1 MVVSV
6 TAVLVVLGA
15 LVVLLIRTRWL
26 RLSGALVCV
35 VFGLVLGISPM
46 GPASVQVVGSVGGW
60 AYDSLR
66 AL

>member
-1 MVVSV
+1 VSV

-26 RLSGALVCV
+26 RFSGALVCI
-35 VFGLVLGISPM
+35 VFGLVLGMSPM